1 MVPCCHSRPTGHKKD
16 EPGIYI
22 SKLCVIFKWLKTVCY
37 STWYIYYEKT
47 WKVQIFYD
55 MPWTYIYIYIQTH
68 TYRVLNFL
76 FLRGFQR
83 IYTYRYTSKYMYI
96 INKIHVPKPTA
107 NCWLLAH
114 GMFPDWQASRG
125 VTASRCCI
133 STDGNRRGA
142 ASAAAARSCGWYWAS
157 EYCKYYIMNINEYQF
172 DMVKLTDWEMVR
184 LWLWHMVNFI
194 WTSWTR
200 LPHGFSC
207 ILW

>member
-55 MPWTYIYIYIQTH
+55 MPWTYIYIQTH

-83 IYTYRYTSKYMYI
+83 IYTYRNTCSQANSKLLI
-96 INKIHVPKPTA
+96 VGPWNVSRLAGFAWCDGEQVLHKHRWQSAGRCISCCSEELWLILGF
-107 NCWLLAH
+107 WLL
-114 GMFPDWQASRG
+114 
-125 VTASRCCI
+125 
-133 STDGNRRGA
+133 
-142 ASAAAARSCGWYWAS
+142 
-157 EYCKYYIMNINEYQF
+157 
-172 DMVKLTDWEMVR
+172 
-184 LWLWHMVNFI
+184 
-194 WTSWTR
+194 
-200 LPHGFSC
+200 
-207 ILW
+207 